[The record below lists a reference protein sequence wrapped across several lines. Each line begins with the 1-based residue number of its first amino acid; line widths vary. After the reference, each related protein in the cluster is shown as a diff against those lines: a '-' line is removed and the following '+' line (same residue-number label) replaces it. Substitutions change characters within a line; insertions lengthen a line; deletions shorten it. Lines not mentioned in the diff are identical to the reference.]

1 MGYRVNKIP
10 PKPEDMLPIY
20 SVRNGATLYADFE
33 CYYMEPKV
41 GHDPHLHD
49 YLGWPDPH
57 HPDEICQMPSPRD
70 RFRWRSDGAIMIP
83 SDPVPID
90 LTNEEYN
97 EELLVVFDHP
107 DELIMAHAWI
117 DDELPYLIK
126 MVISPQLPMFE
137 DKPIEKRF
145 TLFARRSVEGSQ
157 DQYLQDAVVRAKLVI
172 LPGAP
177 SIETQDEDSSP
188 QNPGGNEK

>member
-1 MGYRVNKIP
+1 M
-10 PKPEDMLPIY
+10 
-20 SVRNGATLYADFE
+20 
-33 CYYMEPKV
+33 
-41 GHDPHLHD
+41 
-49 YLGWPDPH
+49 PD
-57 HPDEICQMPSPRD
+57 PRD
-70 RFRWRSDGAIMIP
+70 RFRWRNDGAIMIP

-90 LTNEEYN
+90 LLNEEYN
-97 EELLVVFDHP
+97 EELIVAFDHP
-107 DELIMAHAWI
+107 DELIMAQAWV

-177 SIETQDEDSSP
+177 SIEIQDENSSP